1 LHDILDFNM
10 MPRFHHAILRQPSA
24 QLIRGITTAN
34 LGQPDYQT
42 ALRQH
47 AAYAAALEACGL
59 VVEVLPADEEFP
71 DATFVED
78 VALCTPACAIVT
90 NPGAPSR
97 NGERN
102 LIAPILKK
110 YYDIIVDIQAPGT
123 LDAGDVMMVG
133 DHYYIGL
140 SDRTNGD
147 GAKQLI
153 AILKQ
158 HNMTGQLVPL
168 MHVLHLKTGVSYLEH
183 NNLLVCGEFV
193 NDPIFA
199 KFNCIEVGRDEAYAA
214 NSLWVNDHVFVPASC
229 PQTQDRIAQLG
240 YQVISLE
247 VTEFEKIDGGLSCL
261 SLRF

>member
-1 LHDILDFNM
+1 M
-10 MPRFHHAILRQPSA
+10 TPRFRYAILRQPSA

-34 LGQPDYQT
+34 LGQPDYRT

-47 AAYAAALEACGL
+47 AAYAAALTACGL
-59 VVEVLPADEEFP
+59 KVEVLPADEDFP
-71 DATFVED
+71 DAVFVED
-78 VALCTPACAIVT
+78 VALCTPSCAIVT

-102 LIAPILKK
+102 LIAPLLKK
-110 YYDIIVDIQAPGT
+110 YYEEISEIHSPGT

-133 DHYYIGL
+133 THFYVGL

-147 GAKQLI
+147 GAKELI
-153 AILKQ
+153 SILKK

-168 MHVLHLKTGVSYLEH
+168 MSVLHLKTGLSYLEH

-193 NDPIFA
+193 KDPIFA
-199 KFNCIEVGRDEAYAA
+199 SFNCIEVDRDEAYAA
-214 NSLWVNDHVFVPASC
+214 NSLWVNDRVFVPASC
-229 PQTQDRIAQLG
+229 PKTAAKIVGLG
-240 YQVISLE
+240 YEVISLD